1 MRKTVSPFFLI
12 ITLLLASLNLA
23 ACKPSPSTNW
33 SGYVEGEYLYLAAP
47 IAGRIETMN
56 VEAGQAVVKGATL
69 FSLEKEL
76 ESASRDEA
84 AARVLA
90 AKAQA
95 NNADKGKRHEEIAVL
110 EAQLSSAKAKATLA
124 KNDLSRQQQ
133 LLAQGFI
140 SKAHIDDAATA
151 VKLSQAQVDEIMA
164 ALQVARLPARADE
177 RSAVRANAA
186 AAEQVLRQS
195 EWRTTQKSLSAP
207 QAGTIAE
214 LFFRQGEIVAAGQ
227 PVLSLLPPENIKLRF
242 FVAEAELGGIALG
255 QAVTV
260 NCDGCAAPI
269 AAHITRISTQA
280 EYTPPV
286 IYSNAQRAKLV
297 FMVEA
302 HPEKGTTIQL
312 HPGQPIDVKP
322 AKNQEIKP

>member
-1 MRKTVSPFFLI
+1 MRK
-12 ITLLLASLNLA
+12 LASQIFQVGTLIFASLSLV
-23 ACKPSPSTNW
+23 ACKPAPTTTW
-33 SGYVEGEYLYLAAP
+33 SGYVEGDYLYIAAP

-56 VEAGQAVVKGATL
+56 VSAGQAVTKGAPL
-69 FSLEKEL
+69 FALEKEL

-84 AARVLA
+84 AARALA

-95 NNADKGKRHEEIAVL
+95 SNTDKGKRHEEIAVL
-110 EAQLSSAKAKATLA
+110 EAQLSSAKAKATQA

-140 SKAHIDDAATA
+140 SKARIDDAATA
-151 VKLSQAQVDEIMA
+151 VKLSQAQIEEINA
-164 ALQVARLPARADE
+164 ALQVARLPARVDE
-177 RSAVRANAA
+177 RAAVQANALA
-186 AAEQVLRQS
+186 ADQVLRQS
-195 EWRTTQKSLSAP
+195 EWRTAQKSQTAP
-207 QAGTIAE
+207 HTGMIAE

-242 FVAEAELGGIALG
+242 FVAEAELGSIQIG

-260 NCDGCAAPI
+260 NCDGCASPI
-269 AAHITRISTQA
+269 AARITRISTQA

-322 AKNQEIKP
+322 AKVTEKKS

>member
-1 MRKTVSPFFLI
+1 MRKLAPHIILI
-12 ITLLLASLNLA
+12 STLAFASLGLS
-23 ACKPSPSTNW
+23 ACKPAPTTTW
-33 SGYVEGEYLYLAAP
+33 SGYVEGDYVTIAAP
-47 IAGRIETMN
+47 LAGRIETMHVN
-56 VEAGQAVVKGATL
+56 AGQTVTKGAPL
-69 FSLEKEL
+69 FALEKEL

-84 AARVLA
+84 AARALA

-95 NNADKGKRHEEIAVL
+95 SNTEKGKRHEEIAVL

-140 SKAHIDDAATA
+140 SKARIDDAATA
-151 VKLSQAQVDEIMA
+151 VKLSQAQVDEISA
-164 ALQVARLPARADE
+164 ALQVARLPARSDE
-177 RSAVRANAA
+177 RAAVHANALA
-186 AAEQVLRQS
+186 ADQVLRQT
-195 EWRTTQKSLSAP
+195 EWRTAQKSQTAP
-207 QAGTIAE
+207 LAGTIAE

-242 FVAEAELGGIALG
+242 FVAEAQLGEIQVG
-255 QAVTV
+255 QAVIV
-260 NCDGCAAPI
+260 NCDGCTKSI
-269 AAHITRISTQA
+269 AAHISRISTQA

-302 HPEKGTTIQL
+302 RADQGTTIEL

-322 AKNQEIKP
+322 ATLTEKKP